1 MDGYNMFPLGYGFGF
16 FGFWM
21 IFWWVIWIVVAFLVY
36 QDAEKR
42 GMNGLLWLILV
53 LIPMVN
59 IVALIIY
66 LIIRESQPQS
76 QTRVAEKTPLEILKE
91 RYAKGEITHEEYER
105 MKKELER

>member
-1 MDGYNMFPLGYGFGF
+1 MNGFHMWPFGYGFGF

-21 IFWWVIWIVVAFLVY
+21 VFWLVVWVLIAYLVY

-42 GMNGLLWLILV
+42 GMNGLLWLILI

-66 LIIRESQPQS
+66 LAIRESQPQT
-76 QTRVAEKTPLEILKE
+76 QRREGERTPLEILRE
-91 RYAKGEITHEEYER
+91 RYARGEITHEEFEK
-105 MKKELER
+105 MKKELEK

>member
-1 MDGYNMFPLGYGFGF
+1 MYPFGYWFGF

-21 IFWWVIWIVVAFLVY
+21 IFWWIIWFVIAYLVY

-66 LIIRESQPQS
+66 LVIRESQPQT
-76 QTRVAEKTPLEILKE
+76 QRVMREKTPLEILKE
-91 RYAKGEITHEEYER
+91 RYAKGEISEEEYEK
-105 MKKELER
+105 MKKELEE

>member
-1 MDGYNMFPLGYGFGF
+1 MFPFGYGFGF

-21 IFWWVIWIVVAFLVY
+21 IFWLVVWILIAYLVY

-42 GMNGLLWLILV
+42 GMNGLLWLILL

-66 LIIRESQPQS
+66 IVIRESQPQPRK
-76 QTRVAEKTPLEILKE
+76 QEVEKTPLEILKE
-91 RYAKGEITHEEYER
+91 RYAKGEISHEEYER
-105 MKKELER
+105 MRRELEK

>member
-1 MDGYNMFPLGYGFGF
+1 MFPLGYGFGF

-91 RYAKGEITHEEYER
+91 RYAKGEITHEEYEG
-105 MKKELER
+105 M

>member
-1 MDGYNMFPLGYGFGF
+1 MFPFGYGFGF

-21 IFWWVIWIVVAFLVY
+21 IFWLVVWILIAYLVY

-42 GMNGLLWLILV
+42 GMNGLLWLILL

-66 LIIRESQPQS
+66 IVIRESQPQL
-76 QTRVAEKTPLEILKE
+76 QKQEVEKTPLEILKE
-91 RYAKGEITHEEYER
+91 RYAKGEISHEEYER
-105 MKKELER
+105 MRRELEK

>member
-1 MDGYNMFPLGYGFGF
+1 MFPFGYGFGF

-21 IFWWVIWIVVAFLVY
+21 IFWLVVWILIAYLVY

-42 GMNGLLWLILV
+42 GMNGLLWLILL

-66 LIIRESQPQS
+66 LVVRESQPQ
-76 QTRVAEKTPLEILKE
+76 TRKAEVEKTPLEILKE
-91 RYAKGEITHEEYER
+91 RYARGEITHEEYER
-105 MKKELER
+105 MKNEIER